1 MSGPVSAAPGPGGPV
16 PALPRPVRFPLRMA
30 AAAVPTGPAPAPLE
44 AKMFKSST
52 TAIPDTLAV
61 PRHIAII
68 MDGNGRWATKRLLP
82 RVAGHV
88 KGVEAVR
95 GVVEHCVERGVEYL
109 TLFAFSSENWRR
121 PAEEVSLLMK
131 LFVTALEREVSKMHA
146 NNIRLKVVGDLSR
159 FDPKL
164 QEMIN
169 AAERRT
175 ANNSRLT
182 VSVCAN
188 YGGRWDI
195 MQATSKMVAANPGVT
210 EYSEDMLAPHLAM
223 AYAPEP
229 DLFIRTGGEER
240 ISNFLLWQLA
250 YAELYF
256 TRTFWPDFSKASLDE
271 AITSYQ
277 ERERRFGQTGEQ
289 VAQKAE

>member
-1 MSGPVSAAPGPGGPV
+1 MI
-16 PALPRPVRFPLRMA
+16 
-30 AAAVPTGPAPAPLE
+30 
-44 AKMFKSST
+44 FKSST
-52 TAIPDTLAV
+52 AAVPDTSRV

-95 GVVEHCVERGVEYL
+95 GVVEACVERGVEYL

-121 PAEEVSLLMK
+121 PQEEVSLLMR

-159 FDPKL
+159 FDAKL
-164 QEMIN
+164 QDMIAN
-169 AAERRT
+169 AERRT
-175 ANNSRLT
+175 AGNSRLT
-182 VSVCAN
+182 VTVCAN

-195 MQATSKMVAANPGVT
+195 MQATGKMVQANPGAT
-210 EYSEDMLAPHLAM
+210 EFTEEMLAPHLAM

-256 TRTFWPDFSKASLDE
+256 TDTFWPDFTPESLDE
-271 AITSYQ
+271 AIGSYQ
-277 ERERRFGQTGEQ
+277 QRERRFGQTGAQ
-289 VAQKAE
+289 VANKTN

>member
-1 MSGPVSAAPGPGGPV
+1 
-16 PALPRPVRFPLRMA
+16 
-30 AAAVPTGPAPAPLE
+30 
-44 AKMFKSST
+44 MFKSST
-52 TAIPDTLAV
+52 TAVPEALAV

-95 GVVEHCVERGVEYL
+95 GVVEACVERGVEYL

-121 PAEEVSLLMK
+121 PAEEVSLLMR

-159 FDPKL
+159 FDAKL
-164 QEMIN
+164 QDMSA

-195 MQATSKMVAANPGVT
+195 MQATSKMVAANPDVADYT
-210 EYSEDMLAPHLAM
+210 EEMLAPHLAM

-250 YAELYF
+250 YSELYF
-256 TRTFWPDFSKASLDE
+256 TQTFWPDFSKGALDE
-271 AITSYQ
+271 AIGSFQ
-277 ERERRFGQTGEQ
+277 NRERRFGQTGDQ
-289 VAQKAE
+289 VAKKTTT